1 MRKLRRTAVIW
12 GTILLSFAAARLS
25 AAPPRVIKTI
35 PENGDQDVDPALR
48 QIRIEFDQDMSRGG
62 FSICG
67 SGPKFPKTIGKAR
80 WVNKRTI
87 VMRVR
92 LQENHEYHLSANCPS
107 AKNFRSVGGE
117 AAVIYPVKFR
127 TGRRRGGAARGKNA
141 NEEAVE
147 ELRRAIDEY
156 YSYREIRRVDWDK
169 LFSEK
174 GGSLRRA
181 KSPEEF
187 ATKAGELLAAAEDK
201 HIWLTVGE
209 ERFSSY
215 VRPVKP
221 NANFTKLK
229 DFIPNFQKRSSVVF
243 TGRFKDGTGYM
254 FIDSWGN
261 NYAKELEEAYAA
273 ISDFSEAPGVIIDVR
288 GNGGGSET
296 LAQQFA
302 GCFIDEPKVYA
313 QHVYRAAEEESG
325 FSEPSFRIVKPNK
338 TRPKYRGKVAVLTGP
353 VVMSSCEAFLLM
365 MKQVPGCKLV
375 GATSQGSS
383 GNPKPHELGNDVTVY
398 LPSWKAMRPDGSC
411 FEGEGIEPDIAVE
424 TTDEELLRRD
434 TVVEAALEFLRE
446 G

>member
-1 MRKLRRTAVIW
+1 MKKAKLIAVI
-12 GTILLSFAAARLS
+12 ILLSFGAVRLS
-25 AAPPRVIKTI
+25 AAPPRVVRTI
-35 PENGDQDVDPALR
+35 PENGEQDVDPALK
-48 QIRIEFDQDMSRGG
+48 QIRIEFDQDMNRGG

-92 LQENHEYHLSANCPS
+92 LKENHEYHLSANCRS

-117 AAVIYPVKFR
+117 PAVIYPVKFR
-127 TGRRRGGAARGKNA
+127 TGKRRGGTAPAKNA
-141 NEEAVE
+141 NEEAVG
-147 ELRRAIDEY
+147 ELRRAIDEN
-156 YSYREIRRVDWDK
+156 YSYRDIRRVDWDK
-169 LFSEK
+169 LFGEK
-174 GGSLRRA
+174 SGALQQA
-181 KSPEEF
+181 KNPEEF
-187 ATKAGELLAAAEDK
+187 ATKAGQLLAAAEDK
-201 HIWLTVGE
+201 HIWLMVGE
-209 ERFSSY
+209 QRFPSY

-221 NANFTKLK
+221 NANFAALK
-229 DFIPNFQKRSSVVF
+229 DFIPNLQKRSSVVY
-243 TGRFKDGTGYM
+243 TGQFEDGIGYIL
-254 FIDSWGN
+254 IDSWGN
-261 NYAKELEEAYAA
+261 NHAQELEELYTVLWNFNDA
-273 ISDFSEAPGVIIDVR
+273 SGLIIDVR

-313 QHVYRAAEEESG
+313 QHVYRAAHESSG

-338 TRPKYRGKVAVLTGP
+338 TKPKYRGKVAVLTGP

-383 GNPKPHELGNDVTVY
+383 GNPKPYELGNEVTVY

-411 FEGEGIEPDIAVE
+411 FEAEGIEPDIAVE
-424 TTDEELLRRD
+424 TTDEELSKRD
-434 TVVEAALEFLRE
+434 TVVEAALKFLRADNK
-446 G
+446 